1 MLFDLSRK
9 RLRSFALTAF
19 GLIAVGA
26 SAQTTT
32 TGGLPDEGV
41 LRLQLGDVDRLTWVT
56 PSTTD
61 VDIYQT
67 IHDLRDLTGRARDK
81 CILAVIPDEKPPN
94 LVKFTAGV
102 PTSNQPGIFGDSI
115 GVFSGGSG
123 TAARGVDC
131 GRAGVNE
138 SLTLKLASAVSGR
151 VARRAE
157 LDVEVK
163 QNARI
168 RAIARLGAN
177 ISSTW
182 ELRSGGGIVPGEGSS
197 TPGDPIFNCSA
208 VSDSGPDAGAADNC
222 RWVIDGV
229 WDSLELVT
237 LAGEWSLEGGSDW
250 GGQANA
256 NRTDIYLTRAS
267 GILDCGAST
276 ITAGD
281 GTVSAS
287 ITGLRLPNATGT
299 ACVPIPY
306 LLDATENSVR
316 FEKDLFGQTD
326 AAIIFTIEWLQEAAV
341 FPIAPT
347 VQFFGASTTPVPIGL
362 CVGTPN
368 PGGDP
373 FNTTD
378 LDITAFVPSAIDQ
391 DPTLPD
397 IQYGCLLSETTDYVG
412 TDLIKVTQLIYLRGD
427 WAANR

>member
-1 MLFDLSRK
+1 MLLDLSR
-9 RLRSFALTAF
+9 RGLRALALTAF
-19 GLIAVGA
+19 GLVAVAA
-26 SAQTTT
+26 SAQTTN
-32 TGGLPDEGV
+32 TGGLPDEGI
-41 LRLQLGDVDRLTWVT
+41 LRLQLGDVDRLTWIT

-61 VDIYQT
+61 VDLYQT
-67 IHDLRDLTGRARDK
+67 IHDLRTLTGRANHR
-81 CILAVIPDEKPPN
+81 CILAVIPDEVPPN
-94 LVKFTAGV
+94 LVKITAGV

-123 TAARGVDC
+123 SNARGVDC

-138 SLTLKLASAVSGR
+138 SLTIKLASAVSGR

-168 RAIARLGAN
+168 RAIARLGTN
-177 ISSTW
+177 IASTW
-182 ELRSGGGIVPGEGSS
+182 ELRSGGGIVPGEGSGN
-197 TPGDPIFNCSA
+197 PGDPIFNCSA
-208 VSDSGPDAGAADNC
+208 LSDSGPDAGAADNC
-222 RWVIDGV
+222 RWVIDGI

-250 GGQANA
+250 GAQASA
-256 NRTDIYLTRAS
+256 NRTDIFLTRAS

-281 GTVSAS
+281 GSVSAA
-287 ITGLRLPNATGT
+287 ITGIRLQNATGT

-306 LLDATENSVR
+306 LLESNGNAVK

-326 AAIIFTIEWLQEAAV
+326 AAIIFKIEWLQESAV
-341 FPIAPT
+341 FPINPT

-362 CVGTPN
+362 CVGTPL

-373 FNTTD
+373 FNATD
-378 LDITAFVPSAIDQ
+378 LDITAFSPTAIDQ
-391 DPTLPD
+391 DPTLPG

-412 TDLIKVTQLIYLRGD
+412 TNLIKVTQLIYLRGD